1 MSSDVTTKDF
11 ATDIRISTLEMISQ
25 AGSSHVGSC
34 LSMADIIACLY
45 NVVMKFD
52 PADPNW
58 EDRDRF
64 ILSKGHACAIVYA
77 ALAHKGFFEKS
88 DLMNYAQAGSS
99 LMAHISHRVPGVEFS
114 TGSLGH
120 GLPFAAGKALGAKI
134 SGQKWQTFVVLGD
147 GELDEGSNWEALLFA
162 SHHELTNLTV
172 IVDVNN
178 LQSFTTTQ
186 NTLSLAPL
194 PEKLISFGAE
204 VVEVDGHSSMELTQA
219 LIASK
224 TASKPTV
231 ILAKTIKGKGV
242 DYMEGLVEWHY
253 KCPNPEQLAQAISQL
268 EAQR

>member
-45 NVVMKFD
+45 NDVMKFD
-52 PADPNW
+52 PTAPNW

-134 SGQKWQTFVVLGD
+134 SGHKWQTFVVLGD

-162 SHHELTNLTV
+162 SHHGLTNLTV

-178 LQSFTTTQ
+178 LQSFTSTE

-204 VVEVDGHSSMELTQA
+204 VVEVDGHSTPELTQA
-219 LIASK
+219 LKASK
-224 TASKPTV
+224 TATKPTV

>member
-1 MSSDVTTKDF
+1 MTSSLSTRDF

-25 AGSSHVGSC
+25 AGSSHIGSC
-34 LSMADIIACLY
+34 LSMADIIASLY
-45 NVVMKFD
+45 NDVMKID
-52 PADPNW
+52 SSNPHW
-58 EDRDRF
+58 ERRDRF
-64 ILSKGHACAIVYA
+64 VLSKGHACAIVYA

-88 DLMNYAQAGSS
+88 ELMNYAQAGSH

-134 SGQKWQTFVVLGD
+134 SGATWHTFVVLGD

-162 SHHELTNLTV
+162 SHHELQNLTIV
-172 IVDVNN
+172 VDVNN

-194 PEKLISFGAE
+194 PEKLLSFGAE
-204 VVEVDGHSSMELTQA
+204 VIEVDGHSVTELGQA
-219 LIASK
+219 LNASRSS
-224 TASKPTV
+224 SKPTV

-242 DYMEGLVEWHY
+242 DFMEGLVEWHY
-253 KCPNPEQLAQAISQL
+253 KCPNPEQLAEAISQL
-268 EAQR
+268 EGQR

>member
-11 ATDIRISTLEMISQ
+11 ATDIRISTLQMISQ

-45 NVVMKFD
+45 NDVMNFD
-52 PADPNW
+52 PVAPNW

-77 ALAHKGFFEKS
+77 ALAHKGFFEKPY
-88 DLMNYAQAGSS
+88 LMNYAQAGSS

-162 SHHELTNLTV
+162 SHHGLTNLTV

-204 VVEVDGHSSMELTQA
+204 VVEVDGHSTLELTQA
-219 LIASK
+219 LEASK

-268 EAQR
+268 ETQR

>member
-1 MSSDVTTKDF
+1 MNSQVNTRDF
-11 ATDIRISTLEMISQ
+11 ATDIRISTLKMISR

-34 LSMADIIACLY
+34 LSMADIIASLY
-45 NVVMKFD
+45 NEVLNIKPTD
-52 PADPNW
+52 PRW
-58 EDRDRF
+58 ENRDRF

-77 ALAHKGFFEKS
+77 ALAHKGFFEKA
-88 DLMNYAQAGSS
+88 DLMDYAQSGSS

-134 SGQKWQTFVVLGD
+134 SDKKWHTFVILGD

-162 SHHELTNLTV
+162 AHHQLTNLTV

-186 NTLSLAPL
+186 NTLSLEPL

-204 VVEVDGHSSMELTQA
+204 VIEVDGHSLHDLTRV
-219 LIASK
+219 LEASK
-224 TASKPTV
+224 SSSKPTV

-253 KCPNPEQLAQAISQL
+253 KCPSPEQLELAISQL